1 MSSSYTQNYH
11 LNQWAPEDR
20 ILRAD
25 FNADN
30 AKIDGAIAGKADQ
43 SALDALS
50 QTVNTKA
57 DKSALNSLSST
68 VSGHTSSLARKGNC
82 QIVFRNYTGTGTNGD
97 GNPTVLTFSGKP
109 LLVMV
114 HNGRSSIL
122 AAQGTHTVFFRDGGS
137 SDALSVSWSGWS
149 MSLSSIKNAVAQMNA
164 EGVTYTVIALI
175 AVDA

>member
-1 MSSSYTQNYH
+1 MSSKHTPNYN
-11 LNQWAPEDR
+11 LSQWERSDKV
-20 ILRAD
+20 LMED

-30 AKIDGAIAGKADQ
+30 TKIDT
-43 SALDALS
+43 ALAA
-50 QTVNTKA
+50 KA

-149 MSLSSIKNAVAQMNA
+149 MSLSSIKNAVVQMNA

-175 AVDA
+175 AVDT